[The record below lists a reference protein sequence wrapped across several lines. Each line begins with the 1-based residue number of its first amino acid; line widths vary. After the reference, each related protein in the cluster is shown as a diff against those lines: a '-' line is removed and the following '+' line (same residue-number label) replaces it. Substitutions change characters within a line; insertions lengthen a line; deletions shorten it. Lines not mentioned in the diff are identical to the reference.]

1 MNAALRS
8 LLAIAL
14 VGLGLATAILTI
26 GAFGQVNPNVPGPAV
41 LLKNVE
47 SFFSNTLGFLP
58 GDDQRNAFGRGFSYL
73 GLTLVF
79 TALAALL
86 IASPKSE
93 QLTFPGRRN
102 RGASGK
108 RVKEV

>member
-1 MNAALRS
+1 VNPALRS

-14 VGLGLATAILTI
+14 VGLGLLAAILTI

-41 LLKNVE
+41 LLKNIE
-47 SFFSNTLGFLP
+47 SLFSNTLRFLP
-58 GDDQRNAFGRGFSYL
+58 GNEERQAFARGFSYL
-73 GLTLVF
+73 GFTLVF

-86 IASPKSE
+86 IASPRSE

-102 RGASGK
+102 RGASGE
-108 RVKEV
+108 RVKEA